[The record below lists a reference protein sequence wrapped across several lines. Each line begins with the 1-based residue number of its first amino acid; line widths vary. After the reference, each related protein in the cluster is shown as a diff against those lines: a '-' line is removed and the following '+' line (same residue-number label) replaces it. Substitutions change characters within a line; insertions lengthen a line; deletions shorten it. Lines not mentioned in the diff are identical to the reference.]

1 MDWERRAGF
10 PVAILRGLTVKMN
23 IAAGSEA
30 LDEVQAALDTFWSHH
45 DEVPAGVR
53 VEVAIATAEIAA
65 NILEHGCAG
74 ELQMEIE
81 VRADEVQVEFTD
93 SGNPAEIDLF
103 HIRMPDEM
111 AERGRGLALA
121 QAALR
126 LLAYFRDEL
135 GNHWKLVSKAFPIGG
150 KPD

>member
-1 MDWERRAGF
+1 MKA
-10 PVAILRGLTVKMN
+10 N
-23 IAAGSEA
+23 IAAGPEA
-30 LDEVQAALDTFWSHH
+30 LDDVQAALNTFWSRH
-45 DEVPAGVR
+45 DEVPEGVR
-53 VEVAIATAEIAA
+53 VEVGIATAEIAA

-81 VRADEVQVEFTD
+81 VRANEVQVEFTD
-93 SGNPAEIDLF
+93 SGDPAEIDLV

-135 GNHWKLVSKAFPIGG
+135 GNHWRLVSKAFPLGQ

>member
-1 MDWERRAGF
+1 MK
-10 PVAILRGLTVKMN
+10 TN
-23 IAAGSEA
+23 IAAGPKA
-30 LDEVQAALDTFWSHH
+30 LDDVQAALDTFWSRH

-53 VEVAIATAEIAA
+53 VEVGIATAEIAA

-74 ELQMEIE
+74 ELQMEIV
-81 VRADEVQVEFTD
+81 VRAGEVQVEFTD
-93 SGNPAEIDLF
+93 SGDPAEIDLL

-135 GNHWKLVSKAFPIGG
+135 GNHWRLVSRAFPIGG
-150 KPD
+150 KHD

>member
-1 MDWERRAGF
+1 MK
-10 PVAILRGLTVKMN
+10 IS
-23 IAAGSEA
+23 IAAGPEA
-30 LDEVQAALDTFWSHH
+30 LDDVEAALDTFWSGH

-53 VEVAIATAEIAA
+53 VEVGIATAEIAA

-93 SGNPAEIDLF
+93 SGNPAEVDLF

-150 KPD
+150 KSD